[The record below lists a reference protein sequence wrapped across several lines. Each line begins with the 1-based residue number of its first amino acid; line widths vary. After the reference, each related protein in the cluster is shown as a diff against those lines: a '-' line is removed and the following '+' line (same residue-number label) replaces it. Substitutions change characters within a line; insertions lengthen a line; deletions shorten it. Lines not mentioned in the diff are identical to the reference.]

1 MEMDVE
7 IAVSV
12 ESVPWTG
19 FSQMPCGEL
28 GATGGQKGWQPG
40 MGAGC
45 GLRGEGGQL
54 GPSGHITF
62 VSLPV

>member
-1 MEMDVE
+1 MEMGVE

-40 MGAGC
+40 ME
-45 GLRGEGGQL
+45 LD
-54 GPSGHITF
+54 
-62 VSLPV
+62 VD